1 MSSRVDAREKQG
13 VAHPVADSL
22 AKALDDARAGALR
35 TNTNADAVDSLE
47 MTARFLEEA
56 ADDPRRWKWALIA
69 LYTGIQ
75 GFMVLALRGTWAV
88 ATYSPKIKKRKL
100 KAHYELLTAIE
111 SKDEAR
117 IKEAHQRE
125 GKIMF
130 ENDLASFLNLYA
142 QIKDPKGWAMQQW
155 GNDTFF
161 VADNRCDEC
170 MTWLKYLRDDYL
182 HFTDGGRSHWLPRF
196 ALIAVHGLEVVDF
209 LMNRTRLI
217 RWFPWEDAEERA
229 RVALHRAQAAA
240 ARLQGMYAPFVEA
253 PEGAESPI
261 EMFFRLLREG
271 KLSGATDDDND
282 AD

>member
-1 MSSRVDAREKQG
+1 M
-13 VAHPVADSL
+13 ADSL
-22 AKALDDARAGALR
+22 AEAINDARAGALR
-35 TNTNADAVDSLE
+35 TGTNADAVDSLE

-69 LYTGIQ
+69 LYTAIQ
-75 GFMVLALRGTWAV
+75 GFMVLALRGTWPV
-88 ATYSPKIKKRKL
+88 ATYSPKIKRRKL
-100 KAHYELLTAIE
+100 KAHYELLQAIE

-142 QIKDPKGWAMQQW
+142 QIKDPEGWAMQQW

-161 VADNRCDEC
+161 EADNRCDEC

-196 ALIAVHGLEVVDF
+196 ALIAVYGLEVIDF

-217 RWFPWEDAEERA
+217 TWFPWEDAEERA
-229 RVALHRAQAAA
+229 MVALPRARDAAL
-240 ARLQGMYAPFVEA
+240 RLQGTYPPFVE
-253 PEGAESPI
+253 PSTDGELMI
-261 EMFFRLLREG
+261 DKFFRLLREG
-271 KLSGATDDDND
+271 REE
-282 AD
+282 